1 MSKNPN
7 PEIRIPNVN
16 PSLKRDLENIAANIG
31 IGVTALLKSDLR
43 KIVDSYPPEMKKPNK
58 D

>member
-31 IGVTALLKSDLR
+31 IGVTALLKSDLTG
-43 KIVDSYPPEMKKPNK
+43 
-58 D
+58 